1 MRKTLFLLFIV
12 AWPMLAMAGARVFNT
27 TNEKI
32 LISLGADELVINPR
46 SAAYAWF
53 LPDDGIA
60 EFKLSRYE
68 GFNAVLI
75 GQVKRKV
82 TRGKIAIKDF
92 SLTDYSEPEE
102 KKTEKSKDSEKKAVT
117 TTSYPVNTGGWWS
130 SVDITPKNE
139 SDYRF
144 TVLANPFRG
153 LALASGQASSR
164 SANIQTGPL
173 TFPVYFDPEE
183 DETSTG
189 RKYRWA
195 VVSKIVA
202 EGQDTLRITNNDL
215 KNISTG
221 EEIKKAVKNNLP
233 IDFYIVD
240 GPNLGIVIPA
250 DRMVQLDLMVGWNV
264 VPVQYKDEQ
273 GRPTQAVLLLM
284 INNLKHR
291 PLIADK
297 KSDSG
302 TSSID
307 PDNLVL
313 IGR

>member
-1 MRKTLFLLFIV
+1 MRKALFLLFIV
-12 AWPMLAMAGARVFNT
+12 AWPMLAMAGSRVFNT

-32 LISLGADELVINPR
+32 LVSLGADELVINPR

-53 LPDDGIA
+53 LPNDGIA
-60 EFKLSRYE
+60 EFNLSRYE

-75 GQVKRKV
+75 GKVKRKV

-92 SLTDYSEPEE
+92 SLADYSEPEE
-102 KKTEKSKDSEKKAVT
+102 KEPEKSKVKEKSSVSAT
-117 TTSYPVNTGGWWS
+117 AYPSNTGSWWS
-130 SVDITPKNE
+130 NVDITPKNE

-183 DETSTG
+183 DKTSTG

-195 VVSKIVA
+195 VVSKIIA

-240 GPNLGIVIPA
+240 GPNLGTVIPA

-264 VPVQYKDEQ
+264 VPVQYKDDQ